1 MSDIIWGI
9 DMNNSTTS
17 WNLDKRLCKATG
29 EMCELATEFGY
40 CQITAC
46 IKHNLSYE
54 TMKTPI
60 RDAMV
65 GKQEAGDAT

>member
-1 MSDIIWGI
+1 MMIEVIWGI

-29 EMCELATEFGY
+29 LMCELATEFGY

-46 IKHNLSYE
+46 IKRNCGAD
-54 TMKTPI
+54 I
-60 RDAMV
+60 RNTL
-65 GKQEAGDAT
+65 GIIEAEEDE